1 MAFHAPITYTG
12 SNGSATFTGIAPGK
26 YRLRVVALAPGY
38 IQTALRR
45 RVVIPEGPE
54 DCTANL
60 IDEGVVIDGSN
71 VTVYFQG
78 VGPVKEY
85 LCIVDRQR
93 RFPCEILMLRFH
105 DSMLNLVC

>member
-1 MAFHAPITYTG
+1 MAFHAPVTYTG
-12 SNGSATFTGIAPGK
+12 SNGSVTFTGIAPGK

-45 RVVIPEGPE
+45 RVVIPDGPE
-54 DCTANL
+54 YCTANL

-78 VGPVKEY
+78 VGPVKEF
-85 LCIVDRQR
+85 LCIVDRR
-93 RFPCEILMLRFH
+93 RKFPCE
-105 DSMLNLVC
+105 N

>member
-1 MAFHAPITYTG
+1 M
-12 SNGSATFTGIAPGK
+12 
-26 YRLRVVALAPGY
+26 RVVASAPGY
-38 IQTALRR
+38 TQAALRR

-78 VGPVKEY
+78 VGPVKEF
-85 LCIVDRQR
+85 LCIMDRER
-93 RFPCEILMLRFH
+93 KFPCEILMLRFY
-105 DSMLNLVC
+105 DSMLNLVAMLTQV